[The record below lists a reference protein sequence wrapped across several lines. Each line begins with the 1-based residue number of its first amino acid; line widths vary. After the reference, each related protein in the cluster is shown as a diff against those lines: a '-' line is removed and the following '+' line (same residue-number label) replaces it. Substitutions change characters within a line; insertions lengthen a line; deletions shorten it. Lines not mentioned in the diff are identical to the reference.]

1 MNDKLSDIMK
11 EAVKNSIWRPL
22 SVSQEPETRLTNW
35 AVFSVELEGGEPTI
49 HFAGYAGY
57 EGRVC
62 SPVQQYDPTTRRGVT
77 RSGRVYELTEDR
89 AGLRGD
95 AAYVWGNWINM
106 NGNPK
111 FTDVTAEYV

>member
-1 MNDKLSDIMK
+1 MTDELSNIMK
-11 EAVKNSIWRPL
+11 EAVNNSIWRPL

-35 AVFSVELEGGEPTI
+35 AVFSVELAGGEPTI

-77 RSGRVYELTEDR
+77 SSGRVYELTEGH
-89 AGLRGD
+89 AGLNGD
-95 AAYVWGNWINM
+95 AAYVWANWLRIN
-106 NGNPK
+106 GDPK